1 MNVVEIEKAAETGF
15 CFGVRRA
22 IDTVERVARE
32 RGGVETL
39 RAVVH
44 NRQVLGHMEEMGV
57 RVASGVDDVE
67 GDTVV
72 VGAHGVSPDTENE
85 IRRRGIGVID
95 TTCPFVRR
103 AQKVAN
109 RFARSGFVSV
119 IYGDAGH
126 PEVKG
131 ILGWAEGKGM
141 ATLDW
146 EDVAALAPLPRRLG
160 VLAQTTQIPGHFAD
174 FAARLLRATLR
185 QDSELRVMD
194 TICHGIRRRQ
204 TAAIDVA
211 SRADLMLVVGDH
223 TSSNTNRLAEL
234 CALTTETRLIET
246 ADDVRQVWLRDG
258 LRIGITGGTSTA
270 EQTISQVLERIREM
284 AATRA

>member
-1 MNVVEIEKAAETGF
+1 MVVEIEKAAETGF

-22 IDTVERVARE
+22 IDTVERMARE
-32 RGGVETL
+32 LGGVETL

-44 NRQVLGHMEEMGV
+44 NRQVLGHLEEMGV
-57 RVASGVDDVE
+57 RVASGVDDVA

-72 VGAHGVSPDTENE
+72 VGAHGVSPETEDE
-85 IRRRGIGVID
+85 IRRRGIGIID

-109 RFARSGFVSV
+109 RLSRRGFVAV
-119 IYGDAGH
+119 IYGDASH

-146 EDVAALAPLPRRLG
+146 RDVAALDPLPRRLG
-160 VLAQTTQIPGHFAD
+160 VLAQTTQIPDHFTD
-174 FAARLLRATLR
+174 FAATLLRETLR

-204 TAAIDVA
+204 LAAIDLA
-211 SRADLMLVVGDH
+211 GRADLMLVVGDR
-223 TSSNTNRLAEL
+223 TSSNTNRLAEM
-234 CALTTETRLIET
+234 CALATETHLIET
-246 ADDVRQVWLRDG
+246 ADDVRAEWLREG

-270 EQTISQVLERIREM
+270 EQTISQVLERIRAM
-284 AATRA
+284 AASRV

>member
-1 MNVVEIEKAAETGF
+1 MEIEKAAETGF

-22 IDTVERVARE
+22 IDTVEKMARE

-44 NRQVLGHMEEMGV
+44 NRQVLGHLEEMGV
-57 RVASGVDDVE
+57 RIASGIDDVE

-72 VGAHGVSPDTENE
+72 IGAHGVSPETEDE
-85 IRRRGIGVID
+85 TRRRGIGIID

-109 RFARSGFVSV
+109 RLARRGFVAI
-119 IYGDAGH
+119 IYGDASH

-141 ATLDW
+141 ATSDW
-146 EDVAALAPLPRRLG
+146 KDLAALDPLPRRIG
-160 VLAQTTQIPGHFAD
+160 VLAQTTQIPDHFTD
-174 FAARLLRATLR
+174 FAATLVRATLH
-185 QDSELRVMD
+185 QDSELRVID

-204 TAAIDVA
+204 TAAVDLA
-211 SRADLMLVVGDH
+211 GRADLMLVVGDH

-246 ADDVRQVWLRDG
+246 ADDVRQEWLRDG

-270 EQTISQVLERIREM
+270 EQTISQVLERIRAM
-284 AATRA
+284 TP